1 MLGIGR
7 VKKYFNDRRVMQNFR
22 KELDTFR
29 ASEAKT
35 KSRFPLREEDLYP
48 CLHDNTPYTA
58 FDRHYVFHVAW
69 ACRIVQTINPAVH
82 IDFSSSL
89 YFCSTVSAFV
99 PTKFYDFRPAKLNL
113 SGLDSLEGD
122 LTKISFPDNSVES
135 LSCLHT
141 IEHVGLGRYGDP
153 IDYDGDIKAIA
164 ELKRVVKP
172 DGSLLFV
179 TPVGKARIQ
188 YNAHRIYSYDQVME
202 HFSGFELKEFSLVPD
217 SDEEGGLI
225 RNASKE
231 QSDRQK
237 YGCGCFWFVK
247 K

>member
-1 MLGIGR
+1 MIGR
-7 VKKYFNDRRVMQNFR
+7 IKARLRRKREYKAFLEQMNQ
-22 KELDTFR
+22 FR
-29 ASEAKT
+29 ASAAKT
-35 KSRFPLREEDLYP
+35 KSRFPLREEDIYA
-48 CLHDNTPYTA
+48 CLHDNTSYTP

-69 ACRIVQTINPAVH
+69 ACRTVKKVNPKVH

-89 YFCSTVSAFV
+89 YFCTTVSAFV

-113 SGLDSLEGD
+113 AGLDSLQGD

-153 IDYDGDIKAIA
+153 IDYDGDVKAIN

-172 DGSLLFV
+172 GGSLLFV
-179 TPVGKARIQ
+179 TPVGQPRIQ
-188 YNAHRIYSYDQVME
+188 YNAHRIYAFEQVKE
-202 HFSGFELKEFSLVPD
+202 LFSGFELREFSLVPD
-217 SDEEGGLI
+217 SDEVGGLI
-225 RNASKE
+225 QDADPGLVA
-231 QSDRQK
+231 QQK